1 MEINKKAT
9 MIQMNLAHVDYESG
23 RTQTIGRHIENVV
36 SFVEDAC
43 PLQELK
49 SLTILISILHDIGK
63 LGKENQEDFVNI
75 LEHGEEAHKH
85 ALDHST
91 AGGRLIQELIKAG
104 PVSEFI
110 STVIYFHHGIGDCIN
125 LDNGQSLQEQRND
138 KEIDY
143 DRIKKEF
150 FQIYDKQ
157 DLEECVKKA
166 IQSYKKIYEKITTF
180 YKERSSAQ
188 KQCGSR
194 AFFLGMY
201 LRVALSLLMDGD
213 WTDTACFFQNIPL
226 SKRIT
231 VEETQEIWSQCIR
244 HFETY
249 MGKMIQNNSANGN
262 LLSSIRQE
270 ISEVCKKAAEQKKSL
285 YRLTVPTG
293 AGKTLSS
300 LRFAL
305 YHAKK
310 MRKRHIIYIA
320 PFTSILEQNAEEI
333 RKATG
338 IPSAVLEHHCNVI
351 CETGEEERYR
361 SLTETWDAPIIVTTA
376 VQILNTL
383 FSAQKSSIR
392 RMHVLCNSVIIFDE
406 VQAIPVK
413 CIELFHL
420 AVNFLSQFCNTTV
433 VLCSATQPTL
443 VKLKENNVCECTEMV
458 TSSEKYTE
466 AFKRTD
472 IIDATGL
479 YPNGMEID
487 DLSTFALEK
496 AELYKST
503 LVIVNTT
510 ACAIHIFE
518 RLKEI
523 CSEEYE
529 LFHLSNNMCPQ
540 NKLDVLQKIKMS
552 LKEHSKKMICVST
565 QVVEAGVDFSFGCV
579 IRSKAGLDNVIQ
591 AAGRC
596 NRHKELGRMG
606 AVYIVQMSENAEKLS
621 HLKEIK
627 NSQEALQKVLD
638 YFKGNPDAFEN
649 ALDSVE
655 AIKYYYSCYFRQL
668 RTNETKF
675 PVDAY
680 STTIVDLLGSDIVG
694 QQQYERKNKH
704 KIQTKL
710 PQAFLTAGRAFEVI
724 SNDYKVNIVV
734 PYNDEARALLSE
746 LSQDYLDIQK
756 QKKMLKK
763 VQRYTVGIPEFRK
776 EKLGN
781 AIYEI
786 CNGEILVLCD
796 GYYSEEVGVLDEP
809 RMEFQSM

>member
-1 MEINKKAT
+1 MEEKEETIYRNEP
-9 MIQMNLAHVDYESG
+9 LAHVDHESG
-23 RTQTIGRHIENVV
+23 RTQTMKEHAGNVA
-36 SFVEDAC
+36 SFVENTC
-43 PLQELK
+43 PLPDLK
-49 SLTILISILHDIGK
+49 SLIILISILHDVGK
-63 LGKENQEDFVNI
+63 LGRENQEDFINI
-75 LEHGEEAHKH
+75 LNQGDEVHKH
-85 ALDHST
+85 GLDHST

-125 LDNGQSLQEQRND
+125 LDNGQGLQDQRND

-143 DRIKKEF
+143 ERIKKDC

-157 DLEECVKKA
+157 NLEERAKEAV
-166 IQSYKKIYEKITTF
+166 QSYKRIYEKITAF
-180 YKERSSAQ
+180 YKERRSMQ

-213 WTDTACFFQNIPL
+213 WTDTACFFQDIPF
-226 SKRIT
+226 SKRMT
-231 VEETQEIWSQCIR
+231 TEETQKIWNQSIS
-244 HFETY
+244 HFEKY
-249 MGKMIQNNSANGN
+249 IVQMVQNSPTNGN
-262 LLSSIRQE
+262 LLNSFRQE
-270 ISEVCKKAAEQKKSL
+270 ISDACRKAADQKQSL

-310 MRKRHIIYIA
+310 MRKQRIIYMA
-320 PFTSILEQNAEEI
+320 PFNSILEQNAEEI

-338 IPSAVLEHHCNVI
+338 MPSAVLEHHCNVI

-361 SLTETWDAPIIVTTA
+361 SLTETWDSPIIVTTA

-392 RMHVLCNSVIIFDE
+392 RMHALCNSVIIFDE

-413 CIELFHL
+413 CTELFHL

-443 VKLKENNVCECTEMV
+443 TELKENNICECVEMV
-458 TSSEKYTE
+458 GAPEKYAE

-479 YPNGMEID
+479 YPNGMEIEE
-487 DLSTFALEK
+487 LSIFALEK
-496 AELYKST
+496 TEIYQST

-510 ACAIHIFE
+510 SCAIHTFE

-523 CSEEYE
+523 CSEEYV

-540 NKLDVLQKIKMS
+540 NKLDVLEKIKKN
-552 LKEHSKKMICVST
+552 LKDRSKKIICVST
-565 QVVEAGVDFSFGCV
+565 QVVEAGVNFSFGCV

-606 AVYIVQMSENAEKLS
+606 AVYIVQMSPNAEKLS

-627 NSQEALQKVLD
+627 DSQNALQEVLD
-638 YFKGNPDAFEN
+638 RFKDNPDAFGN
-649 ALDSVE
+649 TLDSEE
-655 AIKYYYSCYFRQL
+655 AIKYYYFCYFRQL
-668 RTNETKF
+668 RSGETKF

-680 STTIVDLLGSDIVG
+680 STTIVDLLGADIIG
-694 QQQYERKNKH
+694 QQQYERKNNR

-710 PQAFLTAGRAFEVI
+710 PQAFLTAGTAFEVI
-724 SNDYKVNIVV
+724 SNDYKVNVVV
-734 PYNDEARALLSE
+734 PYNNEARELLSE
-746 LSQDYLDIQK
+746 LSQEYQDIQK
-756 QKKMLKK
+756 QILRKL
-763 VQRYTVGIPEFRK
+763 QRYTVGISEFRK

-781 AIYEI
+781 AIYET
-786 CNGEILVLCD
+786 CNGEVLALCD

-809 RMEFQSM
+809 KMEFQSI